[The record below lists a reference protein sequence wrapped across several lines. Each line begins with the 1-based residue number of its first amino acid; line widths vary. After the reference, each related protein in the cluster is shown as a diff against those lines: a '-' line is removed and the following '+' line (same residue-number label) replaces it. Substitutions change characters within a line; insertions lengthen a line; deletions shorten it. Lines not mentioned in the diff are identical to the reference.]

1 MPVMAEMSTLESI
14 WLSYAARVAF
24 IRVIRGPCQT
34 DENILNLKWSDVATL
49 QTNVR
54 FCSRLNRS
62 TQHFIVEGKDRER
75 RTIGQ

>member
-34 DENILNLKWSDVATL
+34 DENILDLKWSGVATL

-54 FCSRLNRS
+54 F
-62 TQHFIVEGKDRER
+62 
-75 RTIGQ
+75 